1 MEEETKRKER
11 ENKTGDT
18 NHKLYLLLRAYNELS
33 KKVDRLERELEA
45 YRGRVTAEE
54 SNRKTPWENE
64 QSIYETSNREGR
76 RAADTGKSLEKT
88 SEDLAKP
95 SKRADKKKNS
105 QKTDGKYGEKTNK
118 KQHLGKTIGTIAFY
132 SFLVLMI
139 LGAVLVRSSSD
150 GSPRSLAGF
159 SAMLVLSGSMQS
171 EIPKGSLVI
180 NRSVDP
186 ETLKVG
192 DDITYLAS
200 STTTVTHRI
209 VDITGSYED
218 TGERAFQTQGIENPE
233 PDEALVPAGNVVGK
247 VIWHSHI
254 LGIIAET
261 ITDNFPVIIFFIVVI
276 VILINV
282 LWRINRK
289 GDEEEISDDESDE
302 EEKADGKS

>member
-11 ENKTGDT
+11 ENKVEDT
-18 NHKLYLLLRAYNELS
+18 DHKLYLLLRAYNELS

-45 YRGRVTAEE
+45 CKEKVMIEE
-54 SNRKTPWENE
+54 SDREVSQTLE
-64 QSIYETSNREGR
+64 QTSSKE
-76 RAADTGKSLEKT
+76 APAKT
-88 SEDLAKP
+88 SKALTTQ
-95 SKRADKKKNS
+95 KNS
-105 QKTDGKYGEKTNK
+105 QKTDGKYGGKTDK
-118 KQHLGKTIGTIAFY
+118 KRHLGKIVGTVAFY

-180 NRSVDP
+180 NRSVEP
-186 ETLKVG
+186 ETLQVG

-200 STTTVTHRI
+200 STTTVLHRI
-209 VDITGSYED
+209 VDIIGSYED
-218 TGERAFQTQGIENPE
+218 TGEPAFQTQGIENPE

-247 VIWHSHI
+247 VIWHSHM
-254 LGIIAET
+254 LGSIAET

-289 GDEEEISDDESDE
+289 GDEEETSDDEADE
-302 EEKADGKS
+302 EEKV

>member
-1 MEEETKRKER
+1 M
-11 ENKTGDT
+11 
-18 NHKLYLLLRAYNELS
+18 
-33 KKVDRLERELEA
+33 DRLERELEA
-45 YRGRVTAEE
+45 CKEKVMIEE
-54 SNRKTPWENE
+54 SDREVSQTLE
-64 QSIYETSNREGR
+64 QTSSKE
-76 RAADTGKSLEKT
+76 APAKT
-88 SEDLAKP
+88 SKALTTQ
-95 SKRADKKKNS
+95 KNS
-105 QKTDGKYGEKTNK
+105 QKADGKYGEKTNK
-118 KQHLGKTIGTIAFY
+118 KRHLGKNIGTVAFY

-159 SAMLVLSGSMQS
+159 SGMLVLSGSMQS

-192 DDITYLAS
+192 DDITYLAN

-209 VDITGSYED
+209 VDIIGSYED

-247 VIWHSHI
+247 VIWHSHM
-254 LGIIAET
+254 LGSIAET

-289 GDEEEISDDESDE
+289 GDEEETSDDEADE
-302 EEKADGKS
+302 EEKV

>member
-18 NHKLYLLLRAYNELS
+18 DHKLYLLLRAYNELS

-45 YRGRVTAEE
+45 CKEKVMIEE
-54 SNRKTPWENE
+54 SDREVSQTLE
-64 QSIYETSNREGR
+64 QTSSKE
-76 RAADTGKSLEKT
+76 APAKT
-88 SEDLAKP
+88 SKALTTQ
-95 SKRADKKKNS
+95 KNS
-105 QKTDGKYGEKTNK
+105 QKTDGKYGGKTDK
-118 KQHLGKTIGTIAFY
+118 KRHLGKTIGTIAFY

-180 NRSVDP
+180 NRSVEP
-186 ETLKVG
+186 ETLQVG

-200 STTTVTHRI
+200 STTTVLHRI
-209 VDITGSYED
+209 VDIIGSYED
-218 TGERAFQTQGIENPE
+218 TGEPAFQTQGIENPE